1 MLPPTAYHTLL
12 TAHCQPPTYHPSV
25 DNVFSLLPSALL
37 LSPQINI
44 FITVVP
50 AHPSQMPPISIA
62 FGDLKPD
69 DLTMN
74 DLLGDM
80 EEDNEGKED

>member
-1 MLPPTAYHTLL
+1 
-12 TAHCQPPTYHPSV
+12 
-25 DNVFSLLPSALL
+25 
-37 LSPQINI
+37 
-44 FITVVP
+44 
-50 AHPSQMPPISIA
+50 MPPISIA